1 MQRNLRTKR
10 EISSE
15 CGGNYKGPQEVIH
28 MSQNK
33 CDFSPCHLSPQ
44 GGLELA
50 MPTPVG
56 LDMSPW
62 LQLLLALLIDSIG
75 RIPCSVI

>member
-15 CGGNYKGPQEVIH
+15 WGGNYKGPQEVIH

-33 CDFSPCHLSPQ
+33 CDFPPCHLRPQ
-44 GGLELA
+44 GGLKLA

-56 LDMSPW
+56 LDMSP
-62 LQLLLALLIDSIG
+62 
-75 RIPCSVI
+75 